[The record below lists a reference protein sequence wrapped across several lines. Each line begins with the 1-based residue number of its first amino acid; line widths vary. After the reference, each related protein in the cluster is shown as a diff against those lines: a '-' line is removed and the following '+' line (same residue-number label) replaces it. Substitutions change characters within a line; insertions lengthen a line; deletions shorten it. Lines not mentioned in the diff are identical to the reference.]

1 MLQISP
7 LERILGLDIGSVRTG
22 IATAYMGLGVASSL
36 ETVESK
42 QLIER
47 LIQLNKEEKI
57 SLIVVGKATQMD
69 GTPSESMRFI
79 EDMANKL
86 EKSGFKIVWQDE
98 RFTSKLASKS
108 IAQSG
113 ISKKKR
119 QDKTLIDRV
128 SATILLQS
136 YLERIL

>member
-1 MLQISP
+1 M
-7 LERILGLDIGSVRTG
+7 ERILGLDIGSVRTG

-113 ISKKKR
+113 MSKKKR

>member
-113 ISKKKR
+113 MSKKKR

>member
-22 IATAYMGLGVASSL
+22 IATAYIGLGVASSL

-57 SLIVVGKATQMD
+57 SLLVVGKATQMD

>member
-7 LERILGLDIGSVRTG
+7 LERILGLDVGSVRTG
-22 IATAYMGLGVASSL
+22 IATAYIGLGIASSL

-113 ISKKKR
+113 MSKKKR

>member
-57 SLIVVGKATQMD
+57 SLLVVGKATQMD
-69 GTPSESMRFI
+69 GTPSESMRVI

>member
-42 QLIER
+42 QVIER

-113 ISKKKR
+113 MSKKKR

>member
-113 ISKKKR
+113 MSKKKR
-119 QDKTLIDRV
+119 QDKTLIDRI

>member
-1 MLQISP
+1 LLQISP

-98 RFTSKLASKS
+98 RFTSKLASRS

-113 ISKKKR
+113 MSKKKR

>member
-22 IATAYMGLGVASSL
+22 IATAYMSLGVASSL

-113 ISKKKR
+113 MSKKKR

>member
-57 SLIVVGKATQMD
+57 SLLVVGKATQMD

-113 ISKKKR
+113 MSKKKR

>member
-22 IATAYMGLGVASSL
+22 IATAYKGLGIASSL
-36 ETVESK
+36 ETIESK
-42 QLIER
+42 QLIEK
-47 LIQLNKEEKI
+47 LIQLNKEEKV
-57 SLIVVGKATQMD
+57 SLVVIGKAIQMD
-69 GTPSESMRFI
+69 GTASESMLFI
-79 EDMANKL
+79 EQLADKI
-86 EKSGFKIVWQDE
+86 EKSGFEITWQDE

-113 ISKKKR
+113 MSKKKR
-119 QDKTLIDRV
+119 QDKTLIDRI

-136 YLERIL
+136 YLDRTL

>member
-1 MLQISP
+1 LLQISP

-57 SLIVVGKATQMD
+57 SLLVVGKATQMD

>member
-1 MLQISP
+1 LLQISP

-113 ISKKKR
+113 MSKKKR

>member
-69 GTPSESMRFI
+69 GTRSESMRFI

-113 ISKKKR
+113 MSKKKR

>member
-1 MLQISP
+1 LLQILP
-7 LERILGLDIGSVRTG
+7 LERILGLDIGSIRTG

-57 SLIVVGKATQMD
+57 SLLVVGKATQMD

-113 ISKKKR
+113 MSKKKR

>member
-1 MLQISP
+1 MLQISL

-42 QLIER
+42 ELIER

-113 ISKKKR
+113 MSKKKR

>member
-57 SLIVVGKATQMD
+57 SLLVVGKATQMD

-86 EKSGFKIVWQDE
+86 EKAGFKIVWQDE

-119 QDKTLIDRV
+119 QDKTLIDRA

>member
-57 SLIVVGKATQMD
+57 SLLVVGKATQMD

>member
-47 LIQLNKEEKI
+47 LIQLNKVEKI

-113 ISKKKR
+113 MSKKKR

>member
-1 MLQISP
+1 
-7 LERILGLDIGSVRTG
+7 
-22 IATAYMGLGVASSL
+22 MGLGVASSL

-108 IAQSG
+108 IAKSG
-113 ISKKKR
+113 MSKKKR

>member
-79 EDMANKL
+79 EDMVNKL

-113 ISKKKR
+113 MSKKKR

>member
-22 IATAYMGLGVASSL
+22 IATAYIGLGVASSL

-57 SLIVVGKATQMD
+57 SLLVVGKATQMD
-69 GTPSESMRFI
+69 GTPSKSMRFI

>member
-57 SLIVVGKATQMD
+57 SLLVVGKATQMD

-113 ISKKKR
+113 IPKKKR

>member
-1 MLQISP
+1 LLQISP

-79 EDMANKL
+79 EDMVNKL

-113 ISKKKR
+113 MSKKKR